1 MDRHAFARFLSQ
13 SRAWLDQS
21 MAVQA
26 ATPTEQRRGQLLAG
40 FLFLLCIP
48 LAALI
53 VNNVFYFVAA
63 PSAQYGWFLVS
74 DFLSLT
80 VFIWLWRL
88 NRKGNTRLVGCA
100 AILMVTLGVSFLYS
114 PDNPSN
120 GLLMYVLPIFIASFV
135 IEPKASFWVFGVSLA
150 TYTLAM
156 YLVNRFLDYD
166 VTGMTALFVVA
177 VITWAASDRLE
188 NAVTQIEILNTDLQA
203 SNQELRA
210 SYETTLEGWSH
221 ALDLRD
227 KETEGHTLRVTEL
240 TLRIARAMGFS
251 AEQLVHVRRG
261 ALLHDIGKM
270 GVPDQIL
277 HKPGPLT
284 EEEWRSMKRHP
295 ELAYELLSPIQYLAP
310 ALDIP
315 HYHHEKWDGSGYP
328 VGLKGEEIPLAARIF
343 AVVDVYD
350 ALTSDRP
357 YRASWSKEQA
367 LAYIR
372 SEAGSSIPPWWTSS
386 SRNSLN
392 DRHTPDSRRTT

>member
-1 MDRHAFARFLSQ
+1 MDRRALARFLSQ
-13 SRAWLDQS
+13 PQAWLDQS

-40 FLFLLCIP
+40 FLSLLCIP

-63 PSAQYGWFLVS
+63 PSAEYGWFLVS

-80 VFIWLWRL
+80 VLVWLWRL
-88 NRKGNTRLVGCA
+88 NRKGNTRLIGHAVV
-100 AILMVTLGVSFLYS
+100 LMVTLGVSFLYS

-135 IEPKASFWVFGVSLA
+135 IEPKASFWVFEVSLA

-156 YLVNRFLDYD
+156 YLANRFLDYD
-166 VTGMTALFVVA
+166 VTGMTALFVVTI
-177 VITWAASDRLE
+177 ITWVASDRLE
-188 NAVTQIEILNTDLQA
+188 NAVTQIESLNTDLQA
-203 SNQELRA
+203 RNQELQA

-315 HYHHEKWDGSGYP
+315 HYHHEKWDGTGYP
-328 VGLKGEEIPLAARIF
+328 DGLKGEEIPLAARIF

-372 SEAGSSIPPWWTSS
+372 SEAG
-386 SRNSLN
+386 
-392 DRHTPDSRRTT
+392 RHFDPTVVDIFLKELSE

>member
-1 MDRHAFARFLSQ
+1 MDRRALARFLSQ
-13 SRAWLDQS
+13 PQAWLDQS

-88 NRKGNTRLVGCA
+88 NRKGNTRLVGHA
-100 AILMVTLGVSFLYS
+100 VVLMVTLGVSFLYS

-135 IEPKASFWVFGVSLA
+135 IEPKASFWVFEVSLA

-203 SNQELRA
+203 RNQDLQA

-315 HYHHEKWDGSGYP
+315 HYHHEKWDGTGYP
-328 VGLKGEEIPLAARIF
+328 DGLKGEEIPLAARIF

-372 SEAGSSIPPWWTSS
+372 SEAG
-386 SRNSLN
+386 
-392 DRHTPDSRRTT
+392 RHFDPAVVDIFLKELSE

>member
-1 MDRHAFARFLSQ
+1 MDRRALARFLSQ
-13 SRAWLDQS
+13 PQAWLDQS

-40 FLFLLCIP
+40 FLSLLCIP

-63 PSAQYGWFLVS
+63 PSAEYGWFLVS

-80 VFIWLWRL
+80 VLVWLWRL
-88 NRKGNTRLVGCA
+88 NRKGNTRLVGHA
-100 AILMVTLGVSFLYS
+100 VVLMVTLGVSFLYS

-135 IEPKASFWVFGVSLA
+135 IEPKASFWVFEVSLA

-156 YLVNRFLDYD
+156 YLANRFLDYD
-166 VTGMTALFVVA
+166 VTGMTALFVVTI
-177 VITWAASDRLE
+177 ITWVASDRLE

-203 SNQELRA
+203 RNQELQA

-315 HYHHEKWDGSGYP
+315 HYHHEKWDGTGYP
-328 VGLKGEEIPLAARIF
+328 DGLKGEEIPLAARIF

-372 SEAGSSIPPWWTSS
+372 SEAG
-386 SRNSLN
+386 
-392 DRHTPDSRRTT
+392 RHFDPTVVDIFLKELSE

>member
-1 MDRHAFARFLSQ
+1 MDRRALARFLSQ
-13 SRAWLDQS
+13 PQAWLDQS

-40 FLFLLCIP
+40 FLSLLCIP

-63 PSAQYGWFLVS
+63 PSAEYGWFLVS

-80 VFIWLWRL
+80 VLVWLWRL
-88 NRKGNTRLVGCA
+88 NRKGNTRLIGHAVV
-100 AILMVTLGVSFLYS
+100 LMVTLGVSFLYS

-135 IEPKASFWVFGVSLA
+135 IEPKASFWVFEVSLA

-203 SNQELRA
+203 RNQDLQA

-315 HYHHEKWDGSGYP
+315 HYHHEKWDGTGYP
-328 VGLKGEEIPLAARIF
+328 DGLKGEEIPLAARIF

-372 SEAGSSIPPWWTSS
+372 SEAG
-386 SRNSLN
+386 
-392 DRHTPDSRRTT
+392 RHFDPAVVDIFLKELSE

>member
-88 NRKGNTRLVGCA
+88 NRKGNTRLVGHA
-100 AILMVTLGVSFLYS
+100 VVLMVTLGVSFLYS

-135 IEPKASFWVFGVSLA
+135 IEPKASFWVFEVSLA

-203 SNQELRA
+203 RNQDLQA

-328 VGLKGEEIPLAARIF
+328 VGLKGKEIPLAARIF

-372 SEAGSSIPPWWTSS
+372 SEAG
-386 SRNSLN
+386 
-392 DRHTPDSRRTT
+392 RHFDPAVVDIFLKELSE

>member
-88 NRKGNTRLVGCA
+88 NRKGNTRLVGHA
-100 AILMVTLGVSFLYS
+100 VVLMVTLGVSFLYS

-135 IEPKASFWVFGVSLA
+135 IEPKASFWVFEVSLA

-166 VTGMTALFVVA
+166 VTGMTALFVVT

-372 SEAGSSIPPWWTSS
+372 SEAG
-386 SRNSLN
+386 
-392 DRHTPDSRRTT
+392 RHFDPAVVDIFLKELSE

>member
-1 MDRHAFARFLSQ
+1 MDRRAFARFLSQ

-88 NRKGNTRLVGCA
+88 NRKGNTRLVGHA
-100 AILMVTLGVSFLYS
+100 VVLMVTLGVSFLYS

-135 IEPKASFWVFGVSLA
+135 IEPKASFWVFEVSLA

-203 SNQELRA
+203 RNQDLQA

-372 SEAGSSIPPWWTSS
+372 SEAG
-386 SRNSLN
+386 
-392 DRHTPDSRRTT
+392 RHFDPAVVDIFLKELSE

>member
-1 MDRHAFARFLSQ
+1 MDRRALARFLSQ
-13 SRAWLDQS
+13 PQAWLDQS

-40 FLFLLCIP
+40 FLSLLCIP

-63 PSAQYGWFLVS
+63 PSAEYGWFLVS

-80 VFIWLWRL
+80 VLVWLWRL
-88 NRKGNTRLVGCA
+88 NRKGNTRLVGHA
-100 AILMVTLGVSFLYS
+100 VVLMVTLGVSFLYS

-156 YLVNRFLDYD
+156 YLANRFLDYD
-166 VTGMTALFVVA
+166 VTGMTALFVVTI
-177 VITWAASDRLE
+177 ITWVASDRLE
-188 NAVTQIEILNTDLQA
+188 NAVTQIESLNTDLQA
-203 SNQELRA
+203 RNQELQA

-315 HYHHEKWDGSGYP
+315 HYHHEKWDGTGYP
-328 VGLKGEEIPLAARIF
+328 DGLKGEEIPLAARIF

-372 SEAGSSIPPWWTSS
+372 SEAG
-386 SRNSLN
+386 
-392 DRHTPDSRRTT
+392 RHFDPTVVDIFLKELSE

>member
-88 NRKGNTRLVGCA
+88 NRKGNTRLVGHA
-100 AILMVTLGVSFLYS
+100 VVLMVTLGVSFLYS

-135 IEPKASFWVFGVSLA
+135 IEPKASFWVFEVSLA

-166 VTGMTALFVVA
+166 VTGMTALFVVT

-328 VGLKGEEIPLAARIF
+328 VGLKGKEIPLAARIF

-372 SEAGSSIPPWWTSS
+372 SEAGRYFDPAVVEIF
-386 SRNSLN
+386 LKELAE
-392 DRHTPDSRRTT
+392 

>member
-1 MDRHAFARFLSQ
+1 
-13 SRAWLDQS
+13 

-40 FLFLLCIP
+40 FLSLLCIP

-63 PSAQYGWFLVS
+63 PSAEYGWFLVS

-80 VFIWLWRL
+80 VLVWLWRL
-88 NRKGNTRLVGCA
+88 NRKGNTRLVGHA
-100 AILMVTLGVSFLYS
+100 VVLMVTLGVSFLYS

-135 IEPKASFWVFGVSLA
+135 IEPKASFWVFEVSLA

-166 VTGMTALFVVA
+166 VTGMTALFVVTI
-177 VITWAASDRLE
+177 ITWVASDRLE

-203 SNQELRA
+203 RNQELQA

-315 HYHHEKWDGSGYP
+315 HYHHEKWDGTGYP
-328 VGLKGEEIPLAARIF
+328 DGLKGEEIPLAARIF

-372 SEAGSSIPPWWTSS
+372 SEAG
-386 SRNSLN
+386 
-392 DRHTPDSRRTT
+392 RHFDPTVVDIFLKELSE